1 MIPLVL
7 VAAVADNGVIGDDDR
22 LIWRLKTDM
31 KRFRALTM
39 GRPMIMGRKT
49 FASIGKPLPGRET
62 IVVTRDRTFAVE
74 GAHVVHDIPAAVALG
89 RAMAEKAGCDTLPV
103 VGGAE
108 IYRQLLPEAEA
119 LLLTLVHASPPGDAV
134 FPAWSPAEFRESA
147 REEHS
152 AGPDDEHAFT
162 FVDLQRIRTD
172 GYAPAPLTKADRMTN

>member
-49 FASIGKPLPGRET
+49 FASIGKPLPGRAT
-62 IVVTRDRTFAVE
+62 IVVTRDRSFAFE
-74 GAHVVHDIPAAVALG
+74 GVHVVHDIPAAVALG
-89 RAMAEKAGCDTLPV
+89 RALAEKAGCDTLPV

-108 IYRQLLPEAEA
+108 IYRQLLPEADA

-134 FPAWSPAEFRESA
+134 FPSWPSEDFREIA
-147 REEHS
+147 REEHP
-152 AGPDDEHAFT
+152 AGPDDEHAFA
-162 FVDLQRIRTD
+162 FVDLERVRPD
-172 GYAPAPLTKADRMTN
+172 RYARAPLTKPARMTN

>member
-62 IVVTRDRTFAVE
+62 IVVTRDRAFAVE
-74 GAHVVHDIPAAVALG
+74 GVHVVHDIPAAVALG
-89 RAMAEKAGCDTLPV
+89 RALAEKAGCDTLPV

-108 IYRQLLPEAEA
+108 IYRQLLPEADA
-119 LLLTLVHASPPGDAV
+119 LFLTLVHASPPGDAV
-134 FPAWSPAEFRESA
+134 FPPWSAAEFRETA
-147 REEHS
+147 RQDFA

-162 FVDLQRIRTD
+162 FLDLHRIRLTD
-172 GYAPAPLTKADRMTN
+172 TLALR